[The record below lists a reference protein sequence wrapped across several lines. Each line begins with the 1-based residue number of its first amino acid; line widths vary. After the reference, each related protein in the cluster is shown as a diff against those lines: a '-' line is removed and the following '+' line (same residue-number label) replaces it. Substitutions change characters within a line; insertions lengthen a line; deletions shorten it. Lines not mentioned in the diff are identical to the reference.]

1 MVLVHAADIFSIK
14 RAIYTWDGD
23 AFLIFYKFDY
33 PLHSGLSCGCKAL
46 NLSHT
51 FNGSVTILFLVMV
64 YLICLVLC
72 HSNDPQITV
81 K

>member
-14 RAIYTWDGD
+14 GAIYTWDGD
-23 AFLIFYKFDY
+23 AFLIFYKSDF
-33 PLHSGLSCGCKAL
+33 PLHSGLSFGCKAL

-64 YLICLVLC
+64 NLITYVW
-72 HSNDPQITV
+72 SFVTV
-81 K
+81 TIPKLL